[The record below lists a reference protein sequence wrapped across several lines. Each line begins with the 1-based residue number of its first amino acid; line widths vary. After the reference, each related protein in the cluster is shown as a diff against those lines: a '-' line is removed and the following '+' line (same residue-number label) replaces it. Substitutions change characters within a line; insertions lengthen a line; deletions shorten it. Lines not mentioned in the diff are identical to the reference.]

1 MLSNSITSSQA
12 YKILSPSSGSANIT
26 KEDNTNGGGDSDQL
40 VQSYRDLLNS
50 LFKLV
55 SIMNSGVA

>member
-1 MLSNSITSSQA
+1 MLSNSITSSQV

-26 KEDNTNGGGDSDQL
+26 KEDNMNGGDSDQL